1 MTTQIQTLFIE
12 KIREILIHGMLTIF
26 QLRMTTFLSPML
38 TVKDY
43 TSYGAT
49 LVMWLQNVS
58 PLTSEE
64 KDKKKVRAARKEERN

>member
-1 MTTQIQTLFIE
+1 
-12 KIREILIHGMLTIF
+12 
-26 QLRMTTFLSPML
+26 MTTFLSPML
-38 TVKDY
+38 TVKHY